1 MNTLALAGPEWRAAK
16 QPFQFNRYEENPT
29 SGYPAMDVFVE
40 GFVLGRFRD
49 RPLMEALTDLDA
61 AGAIDTA
68 SRAIVTAKRFADAS
82 KTTALPDKLAGIIF
96 RRRDGQQYY
105 GYAIT
110 AKDRQLRCRKL
121 GGFRSDGDAK
131 QAIADEY
138 GKRDGHPLFK

>member
-1 MNTLALAGPEWRAAK
+1 
-16 QPFQFNRYEENPT
+16 
-29 SGYPAMDVFVE
+29 MDIYVD
-40 GFVLGRFRD
+40 GFVVGTFRD

-61 AGAIDTA
+61 AGAIDTSA
-68 SRAIVTAKRFADAS
+68 RAIVTAKRFSDAS

-96 RRRDGQQYY
+96 RRRDGQEYF

-110 AKDRQLRCRKL
+110 AKDRQLRCRDL
-121 GGFRSDGDAK
+121 GGFGSGNAAK

>member
-1 MNTLALAGPEWRAAK
+1 MTA
-16 QPFQFNRYEENPT
+16 YV
-29 SGYPAMDVFVE
+29 D
-40 GFVLGRFRD
+40 GFVVGTFRD

-61 AGAIDTA
+61 QGGIDTA
-68 SRAIVTAKRFADAS
+68 ARAIVTAKRFSDAT

-96 RRRDGQQYY
+96 RRRDGKSYL

-110 AKDRQLRCRKL
+110 GKDRQLRCRDL
-121 GGFRSDGDAK
+121 GGFGSDAAAK